1 MRHSLSLAI
10 RVVGLTGLLVSWAPA
25 QEPQPGGE
33 PEPAFSLEVVSVNGS
48 PLPGGPVSEISAS
61 PGDILTVK
69 IFVRDWSAGGVTLRA
84 YQASLDRRGY
94 TSGYEG
100 TICAVDFEKTT
111 ALSLENKENAFVD
124 PNNPQFVFFG
134 LQNFA
139 ITDSVS
145 ASHRWLGAL
154 IDSDDSLL
162 SPQNGT
168 KFYCGTVRL
177 KVSDKARGPFTLR
190 LQQQPG
196 SSTLRDPKNNQILG
210 LNFEPLKIEVG
221 VLALRILSSDP
232 PTGAIDARWGGGWNR
247 ILFRQNGAKTEIA
260 KEDFRIEDGTATP
273 PQIKSLQREGS
284 LITLELDRRITRG
297 RWTTITHILSAT
309 GTRIAFL
316 PGDVNNDGAANR
328 RDVSTIID
336 WAKSSN
342 DLPLYRAD
350 IDGDGAYTVRDAVRL
365 IDLLAEPGTHRARI
379 ATD

>member
-1 MRHSLSLAI
+1 MHHSLSIAT
-10 RVVGLTGLLVSWAPA
+10 RVLGLTGLLVAWAPA
-25 QEPQPGGE
+25 QEPE
-33 PEPAFSLEVVSVNGS
+33 RKHEAVFSLEVVAVNGN
-48 PLPGGPVSEISAS
+48 PLPGGPASEISAS
-61 PGDILTVK
+61 PGDVLTAR
-69 IFVRDWSAGGVTLRA
+69 IFVRDWSADGVKLRA
-84 YQASLDRRGY
+84 YQASLDARGY

-111 ALSLENKENAFVD
+111 AVNLENRENAFVD
-124 PNNPQFVFFG
+124 PNDPQFVFFG

-154 IDSDDSLL
+154 IDTSDSRLA
-162 SPQNGT
+162 PQDGT
-168 KFYCGTVRL
+168 KYYCGTVRL

-190 LQQQPG
+190 LQEAPWA
-196 SSTLRDPKNNQILG
+196 STLRGPENKQVLG
-210 LNFEPLKIEVG
+210 LSFEPLKIDVG

-232 PTGAIDARWGGGWNR
+232 PSGAIDARSAGGWNR
-247 ILFRQNGAKTEIA
+247 ILFRQNGAETEIA
-260 KEDFRIEDGTATP
+260 KEDFRIDDGTATP
-273 PQIKSLQREGS
+273 PQIKNIQRVGS

-297 RWTTITHILSAT
+297 IWTTITHISSAT
-309 GTRIAFL
+309 GARIAYL
-316 PGDVNNDGAANR
+316 PGDVDNDGATTS

-342 DLPLYRAD
+342 ELPLYRAD

-365 IDLLAEPGTHRARI
+365 VELLAEPGTYRARL